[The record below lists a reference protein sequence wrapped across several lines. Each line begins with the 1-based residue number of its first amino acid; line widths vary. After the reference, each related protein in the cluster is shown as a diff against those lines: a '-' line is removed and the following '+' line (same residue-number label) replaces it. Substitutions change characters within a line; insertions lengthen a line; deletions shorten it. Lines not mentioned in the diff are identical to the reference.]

1 MLTLSFLIIDLKKA
15 CFLRQKYFKNIL
27 FFFLNFAFSL
37 FN

>member
-1 MLTLSFLIIDLKKA
+1 MLTLSFIKIDLKKA

-27 FFFLNFAFSL
+27 IFFEHFAFSL